1 MTKHKHHDAIVA
13 WAGGAKIQYRIKDN
27 EQWADLTSLPLWYEY
42 TQYRVKPAHTN
53 IKYRVC
59 LFKSR
64 SEKTLYTCVA
74 NNENAASVISHDDRF
89 VEWIT
94 DWITKEVYVE

>member
-1 MTKHKHHDAIVA
+1 MTKHKHYDAIVA
-13 WAGGAKIQYRIKDN
+13 WANGEKIQCRN
-27 EQWADLTSLPLWYEY
+27 SVNFPWRDLGSEPLWNPNI
-42 TQYRVKPAHTN
+42 QYRVKPSPTI